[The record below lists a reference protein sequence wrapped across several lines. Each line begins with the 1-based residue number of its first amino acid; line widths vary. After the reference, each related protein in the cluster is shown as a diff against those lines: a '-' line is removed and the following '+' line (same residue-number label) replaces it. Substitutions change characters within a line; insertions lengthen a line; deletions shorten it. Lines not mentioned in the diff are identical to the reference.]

1 MNPVFPFLALRAFAE
16 VGRHG
21 SMKRAAAS
29 LGVTSGAVS
38 QQIRQLEERVGVP
51 LFVRSHHGMALTDAG
66 ARVHP
71 LLLGAFDQIE
81 EALRT
86 LETERA
92 RKALTLSTVPSFAA
106 SWLVPRLGSFTAR
119 HPDIEVRVEASTG
132 LADMR
137 RDGVDIAIRHGLG
150 GYPGLLSER
159 LMTPVLAPVGSP
171 ALLAAGA
178 AIREPA
184 DCLAYPLLQDADRAD
199 WALWLAAHGAAED
212 PRAARGS
219 AFEDDY
225 LLIRA
230 AQAGL
235 GLALVPQEYA
245 RDEIAAGRLALALDR
260 PWPARFA
267 YYLVMRPDV
276 ARRPEVQAFAD
287 WVRDQ
292 ARQMAGASGQR

>member
-1 MNPVFPFLALRAFAE
+1 MSPVFPLLALRAFAE

-38 QQIRQLEERVGVP
+38 QQIRQLEERVGMP
-51 LFVRSHHGMALTDAG
+51 LFLRSHHKMVLTEAG

-71 LLLGAFDQIE
+71 LLRGAFDQIE
-81 EALRT
+81 HALRM

-92 RKALTLSTVPSFAA
+92 RKTISLSTVPSFAA
-106 SWLVPRLGSFTAR
+106 SWLVPRLGSFTTR
-119 HPDIEVRVEASTG
+119 HPDIEIRVEASTA
-132 LADMR
+132 LADLR

-150 GYPGLLSER
+150 DYPDLLSER
-159 LMTPVLAPVGSP
+159 LMTPVLVPVGSP

-178 AIREPA
+178 PIREPA

-199 WALWLAAHGAAED
+199 WALWLAAHGESDD
-212 PRAARGS
+212 PRAARGT

-230 AQAGL
+230 AQAGQ
-235 GLALVPQEYA
+235 GLALVPREYA
-245 RDEIAAGRLALALDR
+245 REEIAAGRLAQALDK

-276 ARRPEVQAFAD
+276 ALRPEVEAFVD
-287 WVRDQ
+287 WIKEQ
-292 ARQMAGASGQR
+292 AR